1 MYQPY
6 PTGGAD
12 PEPARPTPPPPVVNA
27 VWLMYAGAVIS
38 AISLI
43 ITLVTVG
50 SLKTAIHNADP
61 SLTAT
66 KLHSAEVA
74 AVVVAIVFG
83 LIGIGLWLWMA
94 RANKAG
100 KNWARITAT
109 VFFGLDT
116 LSWARRGARVGL
128 VLPWPHSPRR
138 GGARRHRRAVAG
150 EHSRSCEEDAAQG
163 FHDCHARQERAEL
176 TETVTPSPRIKR
188 SSKSSAIVRA
198 AAPVAIASRF
208 HTFTIAVPTT
218 ISLVA
223 PSRCVAITNGSRP
236 KVSGTHNTE

>member
-6 PTGGAD
+6 PTGGAEPD
-12 PEPARPTPPPPVVNA
+12 PVRPAPPPPVVNA

-50 SLKTAIHNADP
+50 SLRTAIHNADP

-94 RANKAG
+94 WANKAG

-116 LSWARRGARVGL
+116 LSVLAGLRQAEPVVSRAFSLLVWLAGLGAV
-128 VLPWPHSPRR
+128 VLLWQK
-138 GGARRHRRAVAG
+138 V
-150 EHSRSCEEDAAQG
+150 
-163 FHDCHARQERAEL
+163 
-176 TETVTPSPRIKR
+176 
-188 SSKSSAIVRA
+188 SSAYFA
-198 AAPVAIASRF
+198 ASR
-208 HTFTIAVPTT
+208 T
-218 ISLVA
+218 
-223 PSRCVAITNGSRP
+223 
-236 KVSGTHNTE
+236 K

>member
-27 VWLMYAGAVIS
+27 VWLMYAGAAIS

-50 SLKTAIHNADP
+50 SLRTAIHNADP
-61 SLTAT
+61 TLTAT

-116 LSWARRGARVGL
+116 LSVLAGLRQAEPAVSRVFSLLVWLAGLGAV
-128 VLPWPHSPRR
+128 VLLW
-138 GGARRHRRAVAG
+138 
-150 EHSRSCEEDAAQG
+150 QK
-163 FHDCHARQERAEL
+163 
-176 TETVTPSPRIKR
+176 I
-188 SSKSSAIVRA
+188 SSAYFA
-198 AAPVAIASRF
+198 ASQTKSQA
-208 HTFTIAVPTT
+208 
-218 ISLVA
+218 
-223 PSRCVAITNGSRP
+223 
-236 KVSGTHNTE
+236 K